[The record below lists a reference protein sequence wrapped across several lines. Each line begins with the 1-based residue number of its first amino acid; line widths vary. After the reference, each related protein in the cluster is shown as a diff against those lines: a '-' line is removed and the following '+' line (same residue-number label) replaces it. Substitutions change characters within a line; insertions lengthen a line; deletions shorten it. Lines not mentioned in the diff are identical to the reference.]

1 MPAADIHA
9 RAPRARQREVA
20 AKTREPG
27 REQRSGR
34 RILSQ
39 LELRALRVKATG
51 ADDEVTDAVEI
62 QIAEDDVRTVLEMAE
77 PALLTLDLLDVG
89 HAAVHVVER
98 GLLAPRM

>member
-1 MPAADIHA
+1 MPAANIHA
-9 RAPRARQREVA
+9 RAPRTRQREVA
-20 AKTREPG
+20 AKTREPD

-39 LELRALRVKATG
+39 LELPALRVEATG
-51 ADDEVTDAVEI
+51 TDEEVTDAVEI
-62 QIAEDDVRTVLEMAE
+62 QIAEDDVRTVLAMADQT
-77 PALLTLDLLDVG
+77 LLTLDLLDVG